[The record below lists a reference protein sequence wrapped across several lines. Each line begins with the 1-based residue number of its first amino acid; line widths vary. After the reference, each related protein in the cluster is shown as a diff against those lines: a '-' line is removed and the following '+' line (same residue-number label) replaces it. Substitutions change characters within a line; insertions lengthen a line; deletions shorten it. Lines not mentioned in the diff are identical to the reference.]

1 MSFGVFFNCKALGSL
16 TLSFLLSCFLR
27 KERTTSLAKGDPLTS
42 FNQVGD
48 LGRKVKSEEIFAE
61 C

>member
-42 FNQVGD
+42 FNQE
-48 LGRKVKSEEIFAE
+48 LSL
-61 C
+61 